1 MQGDSMLDAGLF
13 AQVLLNPARMCDEL
27 CVVSGYASPA
37 FVQTHLYNL
46 AQAKVRNSLRIN
58 LVVGMIGSD
67 GISEINHNSFQRLV
81 HSLEGSF
88 TCKYVLTKPP
98 VHSKLY
104 VWLQNR
110 EPVLAYIGSA
120 NYSSNGFFGN
130 REIVAMCDPMLGFE
144 YFQKLYLDST
154 NCELVESSQFKVKK
168 PIQTVNGTALHGTT
182 IESDGATIEVSLL
195 DAKGEIHMRSGLNW
209 GQREKREPNQA
220 YIALNG
226 SIRNSGFFPVKGV
239 VFTVVCDDGESF
251 DLVVAQQGSKA
262 LETPQS
268 NAILGKYFRKRLGL
282 QEGEFVTIDSL
293 KAYGRTTVTFKRVS
307 DELYYMDFS
316 KSK

>member
-1 MQGDSMLDAGLF
+1 MLDSALF
-13 AQVLLNPARMCDEL
+13 TQVLLHPARMCDEL

-46 AQAKVRNSLRIN
+46 AQQKVRNSLRIR
-58 LVVGMIGSD
+58 LVVGMVVSD
-67 GISEINHNSFQRLV
+67 GISEINHNSFQRLAR
-81 HSLEGSF
+81 SLNGSF

-104 VWLQNR
+104 VWLQNK
-110 EPVLAYIGSA
+110 EPVLAYIGSV

-130 REIVAMCDPMLGFE
+130 REIVASCDPILGFE
-144 YFQKLYLDST
+144 YFQKLYIDATYCDEVELSQIKTKKPSQIVNNQTLSGMTTESDST
-154 NCELVESSQFKVKK
+154 
-168 PIQTVNGTALHGTT
+168 
-182 IESDGATIEVSLL
+182 ATIEVSLL

-226 SIRNSGFFPVKGV
+226 SIRTSNFFPVKGV
-239 VFTVVCDDGESF
+239 VFTVICDDGESF
-251 DLVVAQQGSKA
+251 EMVVAQQGSKA

-268 NAILGKYFRKRLGL
+268 NAMLGKYFRKRLGL
-282 QEGEFVTIDSL
+282 PEGAFVTIDSL
-293 KAYGRTTVTFKRVS
+293 KSYGRTTVTFRKLS